1 MMTRKKSRMDL
12 IDSGY
17 NRYTW
22 NDPED
27 LPDWF
32 AIEEKKYTKPELPVS
47 KELMDEYRRKLREI
61 NARPIRKVAEAQAR
75 NQKRMA
81 LRLARVRKTAK
92 VLQDQEELSNV
103 SKMKQVKRMMRQVQN
118 KSERVTV
125 YSAVKKGGGNVSVGK

>member
-17 NRYTW
+17 NRYAW

-32 AIEEKKYTKPELPVS
+32 TLEEKKYTKPEMPVS

-61 NARPIRKVAEAQAR
+61 NARPIRKVAEARAR
-75 NQKRMA
+75 NKMKVDKRMS
-81 LRLARVRKTAK
+81 RIRKQAQS
-92 VLQDQEELSNV
+92 LSENQDIGHV
-103 SKMKQVKRMMRQVQN
+103 SK
-118 KSERVTV
+118 
-125 YSAVKKGGGNVSVGK
+125 